1 MSDQL
6 PPAPATVP
14 MSEQLPPAPAHAP
27 GPVSTPAPAGGKGL
41 AIASLI
47 LGILSLCASVGWF
60 CGGPLSIVGLILG
73 FIGRKPAAKSLATA
87 GIIISAVGLVLTVIF
102 IILGVVFRGPIL
114 NSIYNQIYNQIGT
127 GG

>member
-6 PPAPATVP
+6 PPVPAPVP
-14 MSEQLPPAPAHAP
+14 MSEPLPPATAP
-27 GPVSTPAPAGGKGL
+27 VPGYVSTPAPVSGKGL

-73 FIGRKPAAKSLATA
+73 FLGRKPASKGLATA
-87 GIIISAVGLVLTVIF
+87 GIILSGVGLVLTVIF
-102 IILGVVFRGPIL
+102 FILGIVFRGPIL
-114 NSIYNQIYNQIGT
+114 NNIYNQIYNQIGT

>member
-6 PPAPATVP
+6 PPVPAPVP
-14 MSEQLPPAPAHAP
+14 MSEPLPPATAPVP
-27 GPVSTPAPAGGKGL
+27 GPVSTPAPASGKGL

-73 FIGRKPAAKSLATA
+73 FLGRKPASKGLATA
-87 GIIISAVGLVLTVIF
+87 GIILSAVGLVLTVIF
-102 IILGVVFRGPIL
+102 FILGIVFRGPIL
-114 NSIYNQIYNQIGT
+114 NNIYNQIYNQIGT

>member
-6 PPAPATVP
+6 PPVPAPVP
-14 MSEQLPPAPAHAP
+14 MSEPFPPATAP
-27 GPVSTPAPAGGKGL
+27 VPGYVSTPAPVSGKGL

-73 FIGRKPAAKSLATA
+73 FLGRKPASKGLATA
-87 GIIISAVGLVLTVIF
+87 GIILSGVGLVLTVIF
-102 IILGVVFRGPIL
+102 FILGIVFRGPIL
-114 NSIYNQIYNQIGT
+114 NNIYNQIGT

>member
-1 MSDQL
+1 MSEPL
-6 PPAPATVP
+6 PPATAPVP
-14 MSEQLPPAPAHAP
+14 
-27 GPVSTPAPAGGKGL
+27 GYVSTPAPVSGKGL

-73 FIGRKPAAKSLATA
+73 FLGRKPASKGLATA
-87 GIIISAVGLVLTVIF
+87 GIILSAVGLVLTVIF
-102 IILGVVFRGPIL
+102 FILGIVFRGPIL
-114 NSIYNQIYNQIGT
+114 NNIYNQIYNQIGT

>member
-1 MSDQL
+1 
-6 PPAPATVP
+6 
-14 MSEQLPPAPAHAP
+14 MSEQLPPVPEPISTAAPA
-27 GPVSTPAPAGGKGL
+27 SGKGL

-73 FIGRKPAAKSLATA
+73 FLGRKPATKGLATA
-87 GIIISAVGLVLTVIF
+87 GIILSAVGLVLTIIF
-102 IILGVVFRGPIL
+102 VILGVVFRGPIL

>member
-6 PPAPATVP
+6 PPVPAPVP
-14 MSEQLPPAPAHAP
+14 MSEPFPPATAP
-27 GPVSTPAPAGGKGL
+27 VPGYVSTPAPVSGKGL

-73 FIGRKPAAKSLATA
+73 FLGRKPASKGLATA
-87 GIIISAVGLVLTVIF
+87 GIILSAVGLVLTVIF
-102 IILGVVFRGPIL
+102 FILGIVFRGPIL
-114 NSIYNQIYNQIGT
+114 NNIYNQIYNQIGT